1 MERRAQVVASMTE
14 VAVATARVDPTAL
27 HVEEV
32 VNESVIVVQAENVRA
47 KSIAN
52 IGTVDQELAKVAEK
66 RGNLED
72 LTEIKAVFH
81 ESLWALLQQ
90 VVETLFKVVKGDTEV
105 MVKVAEVVKIGQAAV
120 EEAVVEDSVMEDC
133 DRRIAAMGERIV
145 DAREEAKKESET
157 YRVNVRSGLGDER
170 HKLNEARKSAC
181 FEYERTKREKREK
194 KREERIRVWSWIYN
208 NDTTREEDFGHDHA
222 V

>member
-90 VVETLFKVVKGDTEV
+90 VVETLFKVV
-105 MVKVAEVVKIGQAAV
+105 
-120 EEAVVEDSVMEDC
+120 
-133 DRRIAAMGERIV
+133 
-145 DAREEAKKESET
+145 
-157 YRVNVRSGLGDER
+157 L
-170 HKLNEARKSAC
+170 
-181 FEYERTKREKREK
+181 
-194 KREERIRVWSWIYN
+194 
-208 NDTTREEDFGHDHA
+208 DHWL